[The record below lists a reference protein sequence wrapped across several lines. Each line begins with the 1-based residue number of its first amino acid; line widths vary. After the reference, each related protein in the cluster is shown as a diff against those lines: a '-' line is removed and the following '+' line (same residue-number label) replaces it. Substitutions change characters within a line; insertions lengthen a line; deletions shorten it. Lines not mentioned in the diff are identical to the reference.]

1 MKKKSF
7 SIGQLLDDAMDM
19 YCESYLRSHNF

>member
-7 SIGQLLDDAMDM
+7 SLGQLLDDAMDM
-19 YCESYLRSHNF
+19 YCESIVWSHRF

>member
-7 SIGQLLDDAMDM
+7 SIGKLIDDALDM
-19 YCESYLRSHNF
+19 YCESYLKSHGF